1 MSGSAHKHRYKNA
14 ALDSVELRRRREEE
28 GVQLRKQKREQQL
41 NKRRNVNANQLLP
54 DENEQLQ
61 LESDI
66 LSPMSPAITPEMLQA
81 LYSPDVEQ
89 QINATQKFRKLL
101 SHEPNPPIDEVVQ
114 TGIIP
119 RFVEFL
125 QNSSNC
131 SLQFEAAWALTNVA
145 SGTSQQTR
153 IVIEAGAV
161 PIFIHLLSS
170 QYEDVQVCFMIT
182 LAIRISFLDCFRNKL
197 FGH

>member
-1 MSGSAHKHRYKNA
+1 
-14 ALDSVELRRRREEE
+14 
-28 GVQLRKQKREQQL
+28 
-41 NKRRNVNANQLLP
+41 
-54 DENEQLQ
+54 
-61 LESDI
+61 
-66 LSPMSPAITPEMLQA
+66 MSPAITPEMLQA

-131 SLQFEAAWALTNVA
+131 SLQVHTKICLLCWVFFYNLFSVRG
-145 SGTSQQTR
+145 SL
-153 IVIEAGAV
+153 GA
-161 PIFIHLLSS
+161 
-170 QYEDVQVCFMIT
+170 
-182 LAIRISFLDCFRNKL
+182 N
-197 FGH
+197 